1 MHIPDGFLSLA
12 VWSGTGA
19 VSIAAVALSVKKAKL
34 QENSSQIPL
43 IGIVTA
49 FIFAAQMINFP
60 VAGATSGH
68 LAGGVL
74 AAILFGPWLA
84 TLIMA
89 AVIMIQSL
97 FFQDGGITAIGANLL
112 NVGVIAPWL
121 GYIIYKLVE
130 NSKSRILK
138 SAGIFFA
145 AWISLL
151 AAAVAVSVE
160 LYFSGIIGLGAAL
173 KAMVTWHSIIGIGE
187 GIITVVVVNYLLTR
201 EDQPFLLPGQKGG
214 LNHE

>member
-1 MHIPDGFLSLA
+1 MHIPDGFLSLT
-12 VWSGTGA
+12 VWTSTMGISA
-19 VSIAAVALSVKKAKL
+19 AAVALSVKKTKL
-34 QENSSQIPL
+34 EDNQQNIPL

-84 TLIMA
+84 TLVMA
-89 AVIMIQSL
+89 SVVIIQAL

-121 GYIIYKLVE
+121 GYLIYKLFQQM
-130 NSKSRILK
+130 KSEKMLLIGVFIA
-138 SAGIFFA
+138 S
-145 AWISLL
+145 WVSLV
-151 AAAVAVSVE
+151 AAAIAVAFE
-160 LYFSGIIGLGAAL
+160 LYLSGIVPLGAAL
-173 KAMVTWHSIIGIGE
+173 KAMITWHSIIGIGE
-187 GIITVVVVNYLLTR
+187 GIITVVVVRYLLIR
-201 EDQPFLLPGQKGG
+201 QDQTFTLLDRK
-214 LNHE
+214 EVV